1 MLKNVSV
8 IAFMVSIRLF
18 LAALF
23 LYLIDLFVQPMRIG
37 IINIGNVGG
46 TVTCGILLVITV
58 FFGSFMKLL
67 RLLWKSSGGR
77 VFLIITAVMTVL
89 FIIYASV
96 ISIFMYRA
104 SKDKPRDGNTTL
116 VILGCKVRNG
126 FPSEMLRLRLDAAY
140 DFLIENP
147 DTPVVVSGGQGS
159 DEIISEAQCMKEYLV
174 KRGISEDRIYMED
187 KSAST
192 EENLKF
198 SKELI
203 EKEGLCRD
211 ITIVTDGYHQ
221 LRAEMLA
228 RRTGMEASNISSD
241 TQDWLLPTYW
251 VREWFG
257 IIYSCVLRR

>member
-1 MLKNVSV
+1 MLKNVSGIV
-8 IAFMVSIRLF
+8 FVFLIKFF

-23 LYLIDLFVQPMRIG
+23 LYMMDMFIQPMRIG
-37 IINIGNVGG
+37 IINMGNVFGAAG
-46 TVTCGILLVITV
+46 CGILLVISV
-58 FFGSFMKLL
+58 FFGSFMKLVKFIG
-67 RLLWKSSGGR
+67 KSGGGR
-77 VFLIITAVMTVL
+77 VVLIIAAVMTVL

-96 ISIFMYRA
+96 ISIFMVRA
-104 SKDKPRDGNTTL
+104 SKDRPRDGNTTL

-126 FPSEMLRLRLDAAY
+126 YPSEMLRLRLDAAY

-174 KRGISEDRIYMED
+174 KRGISEERIYMED

-192 EENLKF
+192 EENLEF

-221 LRAEMLA
+221 FRAEILA
-228 RRTGMEASNISSD
+228 ERTGMKASNISSD

-257 IIYSCVLRR
+257 IIYSCILRR

>member
-1 MLKNVSV
+1 MLKNVSE
-8 IAFMVSIRLF
+8 IAFMVLIRVF

-23 LYLIDLFVQPMRIG
+23 LYLMDLFIQPMHIG
-37 IINIGNVGG
+37 IINIGNVFG
-46 TVTCGILLVITV
+46 TVGCGILLVISV
-58 FFGSFMKLL
+58 FFGSFMKLVKS
-67 RLLWKSSGGR
+67 LWNSGGGR
-77 VFLIITAVMTVL
+77 VFLIITAVLTAL

-96 ISIFMYRA
+96 ISILMFRA
-104 SKDKPRDGNTTL
+104 SKDSPKNGNTTL
-116 VILGCKVRNG
+116 VVLGCKVRNG
-126 FPSEMLRLRLDAAY
+126 VPSEMLRLRLDAAY
-140 DFLIENP
+140 VFLAEHTG
-147 DTPVVVSGGQGS
+147 TPVVVSGGQGS

-174 KRGISEDRIYMED
+174 KRGISEERIYMED

-198 SKELI
+198 SLELI

-221 LRAEMLA
+221 FRAEMLA